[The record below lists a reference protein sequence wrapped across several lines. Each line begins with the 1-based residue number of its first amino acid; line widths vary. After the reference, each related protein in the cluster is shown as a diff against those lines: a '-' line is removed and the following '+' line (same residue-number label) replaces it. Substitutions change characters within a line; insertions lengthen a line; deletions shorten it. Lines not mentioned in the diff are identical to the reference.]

1 MASFEW
7 LQKLSE
13 LTSRDEPCVLVTVM
27 DAKGSTP
34 REAGTKM
41 IVTVNGQSGTIGGGN
56 LEFQAAAEARKLLAQ
71 SSTSNTAGHYPL
83 GPKLAQCCGGA
94 VTVFLEPFIQRR
106 KTVWLFGAGH
116 VGREVVKVLD
126 GIDARIK
133 WIDSRAAEFPALI
146 PANTEKIITD
156 APQDLVAQASDGDFI
171 IVMTHAHE
179 TDYLIA
185 KAALQ
190 KTGIAYTGVIG
201 SDTKNVKFRKR
212 LQADDVA
219 AEKMTCPIGIDGIEG
234 KHPREIAISVAA
246 ELLTLGLSLP
256 AQNTDKENTECEGR
270 DCATCAA

>member
-41 IVTVNGQSGTIGGGN
+41 IITMAGQSGTIGGGN
-56 LEFQAAAEARKLLAQ
+56 LEFQAAAEARKLLTQ
-71 SSTSNTAGHYPL
+71 SSAANTACHYPL

-94 VTVFLEPFIQRR
+94 VTVFLEPFIQKR

-126 GIDARIK
+126 GIQARVK
-133 WIDSRAAEFPALI
+133 WIDSRANEFPAVL
-146 PANTEKIITD
+146 PAIAEKIVTET
-156 APQDLVAQASDGDFI
+156 PKDLIAETADGDFV

-190 KTGIAYTGVIG
+190 KNGLAYIGVIG

-212 LQADDVA
+212 LQADGIA
-219 AEKMTCPIGIDGIEG
+219 PEKMTCPIGIDGIEG

-246 ELLTLGLSLP
+246 ELLTLGLSIP
-256 AQNTDKENTECEGR
+256 AQSADGDNTECEGR